1 MMRLSVQKSI
11 RDRGYMTISLLVLD
25 QNDRAESF
33 YKINGF
39 KADGD
44 VKNSG
49 LWDKKEE
56 RYICELDKSAMCNQ
70 N

>member
-11 RDRGYMTISLLVLD
+11 IDRGYMTISIWVLD
-25 QNDRAESF
+25 QNDRAKSF
-33 YKINGF
+33 YKRNGF

-49 LWDKKEE
+49 LGGDT
-56 RYICELDKSAMCNQ
+56 
-70 N
+70 

>member
-49 LWDKKEE
+49 LGIQKKKG
-56 RYICELDKSAMCNQ
+56 IFVS
-70 N
+70 

>member
-11 RDRGYMTISLLVLD
+11 IDRGYMTISIWVLD
-25 QNDRAESF
+25 QNDRAKSF
-33 YKINGF
+33 YKRNGF

-49 LWDKKEE
+49 LGGGTHKKKG
-56 RYICELDKSAMCNQ
+56 IFVS
-70 N
+70 

>member
-1 MMRLSVQKSI
+1 
-11 RDRGYMTISLLVLD
+11 MTISIWVLD

-33 YKINGF
+33 YKRNAF

-49 LWDKKEE
+49 LGIQKKKG
-56 RYICELDKSAMCNQ
+56 IFVS
-70 N
+70 